1 MAAVTSMTS
10 SLDTIL
16 KEFYSGPIRDQL
28 NNEMLVFEL
37 FNRKKMN
44 WVGRRVIMPVRVAR
58 NSSGA
63 YAADNGSLPNA
74 SEQTYADLQITAK
87 YLYGRMSITGP
98 AIAQAK
104 ASVGAFVNGL
114 QQELDGAVE
123 TVKNTADQACFTGGG
138 AIGFV
143 TEKHNDSAF
152 QFSGNIGLLPTA
164 GAAPAFTTQGIRCA
178 LVRNDTYALIH
189 QGGTGDLYVR
199 QHPTVAG
206 SVQFVTNASPPV
218 AQTVDTTGLAGGAAA
233 TLVILNSDNQVAP
246 ATVSPTNVQALGIYG
261 NLGAGYSA
269 VNGAGVYQN
278 PSHFG
283 VDRTSATATNKVLQ
297 STIRSVNEDVAGA
310 GIFGARSALD
320 TKRMQSI
327 LDDIA
332 DASGASPNC
341 MVAHYI
347 FRQEYTALMSFTSEA
362 AGTGITTSRSKSV
375 DGGDPGFNTDAL
387 SFNGIPLKVARHCGK
402 GLLIFLNLESWV
414 CAEVEAPGL
423 ADLDGSVLS
432 RMSDRDA
439 YEAFVRYYYN
449 TVCTA
454 PNRNGIL
461 AGISYAGV

>member
-1 MAAVTSMTS
+1 MAITNLGATS

-63 YAADNGSLPNA
+63 YAADNGDLPDA
-74 SEQTYADLQITAK
+74 SEQKYADLNITAK

-123 TVKNTADQACFTGGG
+123 TVKNAADQACFTGGG

-143 TEKHNDSAF
+143 TEKKNQSEF
-152 QFSGNIGLLPTA
+152 QFSGNLELLPA
-164 GAAPAFTTQGIRCA
+164 GGGATQGIRCA
-178 LVRNDTYALIH
+178 LVRNDTYALID
-189 QGGTGDLYVR
+189 QSAAGSDIFVR
-199 QHPTVAG
+199 QGATPG
-206 SVQFVTNASPPV
+206 SVEFVTNAAPPV
-218 AQTVDTTGLAGGAAA
+218 ANAVDLTGLGAGAAA
-233 TLVILNSDNQVAP
+233 TLVILNKTNAVAP
-246 ATVSPTNVQALGIYG
+246 ATVFPTSVEALGIYG

-278 PSHFG
+278 PTHFG
-283 VDRTSATATNKVLQ
+283 VDRTTATGTNVVLQ
-297 STIRSVNEDVAGA
+297 STIRSVNEEVAPAVTA
-310 GIFGARSALD
+310 GDRAALD

-332 DASGASPNC
+332 DASGGSPNC

-347 FRQEYTALMSFTSEA
+347 FRQEYTALMSFTSVGA
-362 AGTGITTSRSKSV
+362 GITSRNVNV
-375 DGGDPGFNTDAL
+375 DDGDPGFNTNAL

-402 GLLIFLNLESWV
+402 GLLIFLDLNSWT

-432 RMSDRDA
+432 RLQNADA

-461 AGISYAGV
+461 TGISYAGV